1 MKKLLILALAL
12 VFALALVA
20 CGTTADDTT
29 LPADDVTEPVGTPD
43 VADGDHVH
51 NYVETVTVAPTC
63 TSLGKKELKCS
74 CGAVDGNFMPI
85 PFAAHDAKDATCTED
100 SVCATCGK
108 VLVEKYGHLY
118 VDSVVTELTC
128 TTDGVAKST
137 CHRCG
142 DSTETV
148 LKAAHSFDYSKLTVS
163 KGTVSSKCTKCGA
176 TAAFEEEKVL
186 LDLKFDDASELSN
199 LSGFTKSGA
208 SPVYANGSARMG
220 GAFLLEYSNDV
231 IQSASKLVLTFDFQ
245 MVDEG
250 RTNRGESLFSFLAT
264 PAGGSTNYR
273 WIVKYYE
280 ADHVFSTVDTG
291 HNADNSVKAERG
303 KWYNFTALID
313 PAAKEVNCYIDGVSI
328 GTIALPDHS
337 SASGKYQLRIYDA
350 MPNNGTSNPMYDNLK
365 LSVVK

>member
-1 MKKLLILALAL
+1 MKKFLILALAL

-29 LPADDVTEPVGTPD
+29 LPADDVTDPVVDPG

-51 NYVETVTVAPTC
+51 NYVETVTVEPTC
-63 TSLGKKELKCS
+63 TSLGKKELKCA
-74 CGAVDGNFMPI
+74 CGETNGDFMPI
-85 PFAAHDAKDATCTED
+85 PFSAHDAKPATCTED

-142 DSTETV
+142 DSTETI
-148 LKAAHSFDYSKLTVS
+148 LKAAHTYDYTKLTVS
-163 KGTVSSKCTKCGA
+163 KGTVSSKCTKCGVSS
-176 TAAFEEEKVL
+176 AFEETKTL
-186 LDLKFDDASELSN
+186 LTLNFDDAGELSN
-199 LSGFTKSGA
+199 LTGFTKIGA

-220 GAFLLEYSNDV
+220 GAFLLEYANDV
-231 IQSASKLVLTFDFQ
+231 VTSASKLLLSFDFQ

-264 PAGGSTNYR
+264 PAGGSTAYN

-303 KWYNFTALID
+303 KWYNCTAIID
-313 PAAKEVNCYIDGVSI
+313 TTTREITVYIDGVNI
-328 GTIALPDHS
+328 GVKTLPDHS

-350 MPNNGTSNPMYDNLK
+350 MPNNGTSNPMFDNLK
-365 LSVVK
+365 LVEIK